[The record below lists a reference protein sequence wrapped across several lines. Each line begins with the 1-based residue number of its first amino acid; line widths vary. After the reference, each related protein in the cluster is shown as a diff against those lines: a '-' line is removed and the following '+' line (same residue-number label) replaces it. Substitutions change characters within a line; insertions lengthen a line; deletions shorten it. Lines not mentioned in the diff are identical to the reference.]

1 MPLRPSTLPDRYS
14 RLSRLLHWLM
24 LVVIALL
31 VFFVETRIFFE
42 RGTPERA
49 FFRAAHFSLGL
60 LVLAL
65 VTVRLL
71 ARLRG
76 VTPPI
81 VPAPPAWQLA
91 AAHATHALLYL
102 IMFGMPL
109 AGWFILSLRGD
120 PIPFFGL
127 VELPP
132 LVAPDEAL
140 AKVIRGWHGDIGR
153 VFYGLI
159 GLHAAAA
166 LFHHH
171 KLGDNTL
178 RRMLPGR

>member
-1 MPLRPSTLPDRYS
+1 MSRTPPPPPTRYS
-14 RLSRLLHWLM
+14 RLSVLLHWLM
-24 LVVIALL
+24 LAVIALTIL
-31 VFFVETRIFFE
+31 FVETRIFFE

-65 VTVRLL
+65 VGVRLI

-76 VTPPI
+76 GTPPI
-81 VPAPPAWQLA
+81 VPAPPPLQTALA
-91 AAHATHALLYL
+91 HAAHAALYL

-127 VELPP
+127 HLPP
-132 LVAPDEAL
+132 LAAPDEAL
-140 AKVIRGWHGDIGR
+140 AKLIRGWHGDIGR

-166 LFHHH
+166 LFHHY

>member
-1 MPLRPSTLPDRYS
+1 MSSTLPTRYS
-14 RLSRLLHWLM
+14 RYSVLLHWLM
-24 LVVIALL
+24 LAVIALA

-49 FFRAAHFSLGL
+49 FFRAAHFSMGL

-65 VTVRLL
+65 VAVRLV

-76 VTPPI
+76 GTPPI
-81 VPAPPAWQLA
+81 VPAPPPLQRALS
-91 AAHATHALLYL
+91 HAVHALLYL
-102 IMFGMPL
+102 LMFGMPL

-127 VELPP
+127 QLPP
-132 LVAPDEAL
+132 LAAPDEDL
-140 AKVIRGWHGDIGR
+140 AKFIRGWHGDIGR

-166 LFHHH
+166 LFHHY